1 MVNEYILD
9 AKDEAI
15 INGLDNLFGVVQ
27 NKEVLRNIIIFSK
40 LKRDDEINTGNFNI
54 IIRNNSDY
62 NLLEDFLRI
71 CTKLFVK
78 NNIIE
83 NDKIYFF
90 GENEDKCKGRKNN
103 DIWNIELKNNES
115 LIVFKCNSFYINY
128 KRDRNKIEKLIKKYP
143 NKIFI
148 FEDTNYCEGEMDAE
162 LGNIAT
168 WRMTIEKIS
177 LDDKII
183 YCKNILDKNKI
194 KYRNQDIRNFSE
206 QPFWKLKPN
215 LLQLMVE
222 CKANRI
228 EVSVKF

>member
-143 NKIFI
+143 NK
-148 FEDTNYCEGEMDAE
+148 Y
-162 LGNIAT
+162 LYL
-168 WRMTIEKIS
+168 KIQ
-177 LDDKII
+177 II
-183 YCKNILDKNKI
+183 
-194 KYRNQDIRNFSE
+194 
-206 QPFWKLKPN
+206 
-215 LLQLMVE
+215 V
-222 CKANRI
+222 KAKWMQN
-228 EVSVKF
+228 

>member
-1 MVNEYILD
+1 
-9 AKDEAI
+9 
-15 INGLDNLFGVVQ
+15 
-27 NKEVLRNIIIFSK
+27 
-40 LKRDDEINTGNFNI
+40 
-54 IIRNNSDY
+54 
-62 NLLEDFLRI
+62 
-71 CTKLFVK
+71 
-78 NNIIE
+78 
-83 NDKIYFF
+83 
-90 GENEDKCKGRKNN
+90 
-103 DIWNIELKNNES
+103 
-115 LIVFKCNSFYINY
+115 
-128 KRDRNKIEKLIKKYP
+128 
-143 NKIFI
+143 
-148 FEDTNYCEGEMDAE
+148 MDAE

-228 EVSVKF
+228 ESVNGEMFRKKGEKYNIKPIRKNNTKSSKKSAKADLE